1 MSATTHHHQAVT
13 GLFRQ
18 RFRMLLAALVLLF
31 GLYPFIEEQVGGRLV
46 SLFFTVILVAATYAI
61 SRHRRWLVVVALV
74 LGAASLSGQWL
85 AHFENTTVVNVVARA
100 FGCLF
105 FLLTALTILENVLKG
120 GTVTGDKICGAICAY
135 LLLGLMWA
143 FLFCLIEVVHPGSFL
158 EGGHLIAYGAGG
170 VREFR
175 LINSLIYYSIAT
187 QTTTTYGDILPITAP
202 ARAFSNLEAI
212 MGQMYV
218 AVLIARL
225 VALQIV
231 QAGKEHENPN

>member
-1 MSATTHHHQAVT
+1 MSAETHPHQAVK

-31 GLYPFIEEQVGGRLV
+31 ALYPFLEELVAGRLV
-46 SLFFTVILVAATYAI
+46 SLFFTAILAAATYAI
-61 SRHRRWLVVVALV
+61 SRNRRWLVVALV
-74 LGAASLSGQWL
+74 LAAGSLSGQWL
-85 AHFENTTVVNVVARA
+85 SHFQNTAVVNVVARA

-105 FLLTALTILENVLKG
+105 FLLTALTIIEHVLKG

-143 FLFCLIEVVHPGSFL
+143 FLFGLIEVVHPGSFL
-158 EGGHLIAYGAGG
+158 ENGHLIAYGAGG

-187 QTTTTYGDILPITAP
+187 QTTTTYGDILPITGP

-212 MGQMYV
+212 AGQMYV

-231 QAGKEHENPN
+231 QAGKEHENPT